1 MNRQSMMRVVPRYPY
16 SYPSGGTYVELGK
29 LGAIVGLCG
38 AGAAN
43 LRRLQREEISGGEAL
58 VGTLKTGVASGIATA
73 TASLAGSQFRSSL
86 LSWVATLATG
96 TAVMY
101 ALNLESQEKA
111 HES

>member
-29 LGAIVGLCG
+29 LGAIVGL
-38 AGAAN
+38 
-43 LRRLQREEISGGEAL
+43 EAL
-58 VGTLKTGVASGIATA
+58 VGTFKTGVASGIATA